1 MDHASGVCR
10 SAVGPR
16 EQGKHRDEQERGV
29 EGGSENR
36 FVSEDNPSTQVARWC
51 GNDER
56 KQSCRCMERNTPRKS

>member
-51 GNDER
+51 GNVAVH
-56 KQSCRCMERNTPRKS
+56 